1 MFLLCVKFTRDNEF
15 CQMYRVFLRGQMLNF
30 KKMDLYK
37 VLLIG
42 KILLLVDRLV
52 NYSKKTGCLTSFEG
66 EKMSGVRYLLSPMTG
81 LAGDLGELS
90 FFEVFEDF
98 AVDFLRHG
106 DHEARDVFAGV
117 FV

>member
-1 MFLLCVKFTRDNEF
+1 MSNVLHGRT
-15 CQMYRVFLRGQMLNF
+15 LNF
-30 KKMDLYK
+30 EEMDLYK
-37 VLLIG
+37 ILLIR
-42 KILLLVDRLV
+42 KIVLLVDRLV
-52 NYSKKTGCLTSFEG
+52 KYNKKTIYLAFFGG
-66 EKMSGVRYLLSPMTG
+66 ESDGMMSGVRYLLSPMAG

-98 AVDFLRHG
+98 AIDFLRHG